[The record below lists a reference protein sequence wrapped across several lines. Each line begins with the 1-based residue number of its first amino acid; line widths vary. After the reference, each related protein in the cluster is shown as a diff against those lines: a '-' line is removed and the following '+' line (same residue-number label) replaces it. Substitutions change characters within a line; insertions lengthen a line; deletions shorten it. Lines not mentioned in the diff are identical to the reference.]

1 MIEKRHED
9 AIIGANLKKFRSV
22 YGISRKEL
30 AKIFHISEDGV
41 YRIERGETGL
51 SSSYAYILA
60 QDLHCDMNFIFGNA
74 GEPARITE
82 DGVYIR
88 QMTPENIAQ
97 RLRYYAEMIEE
108 LSKGEQ

>member
-1 MIEKRHED
+1 
-9 AIIGANLKKFRSV
+9 
-22 YGISRKEL
+22 
-30 AKIFHISEDGV
+30 
-41 YRIERGETGL
+41 
-51 SSSYAYILA
+51 
-60 QDLHCDMNFIFGNA
+60 MNFIFGNA

>member
-1 MIEKRHED
+1 MVEKRHED

-30 AKIFHISEDGV
+30 AEIFHISEDGV

-60 QDLHCDMNFIFGNA
+60 KDLHCDMNFIFGNA
-74 GEPARITE
+74 REPARITE
-82 DGVYIR
+82 DGAYIR
-88 QMTPENIAQ
+88 QMTPKNIAQ

-108 LSKGEQ
+108 MSKGER

>member
-1 MIEKRHED
+1 M
-9 AIIGANLKKFRSV
+9 KK
-22 YGISRKEL
+22 Y
-30 AKIFHISEDGV
+30 KIFFV
-41 YRIERGETGL
+41 PYLT
-51 SSSYAYILA
+51 LA
-60 QDLHCDMNFIFGNA
+60 DLHCDMNFIFGNA